1 MEMAPSHVLIENG
14 KQGSLIPV
22 LIEERALLRSIS
34 VSGFKS
40 LENFNLEFHKGLNVL
55 IGPNGSGKTNILN
68 FIEFLGHL
76 SRHQLLEAVSRSG
89 GAGRIFRRD
98 NTGALGKSVNFIL
111 RGDGRYHDYNDEKV
125 LHVFYEYGAEIT
137 LSGRSGSLAY
147 SRQFLK
153 LAYEPPDQSGWPVE
167 INVSATDVDKIAVV
181 ISDGIERHFEDQY
194 LPRRAKI
201 NPSEIKTA
209 LRELITRNASTSA
222 LFRLLTRYVQASEF
236 LTQDLYGAQ
245 SFNISPTSV
254 RRAEDIASD
263 PTIEE
268 DGRGLAAV
276 LFALTRSR
284 RETYYEDYYGPRRFF
299 REPEE
304 TLTKVLAYSKIV
316 NDAILDITVEPDAIE
331 NQLRIFLK
339 VDYGDG
345 SLALPFSLVSD
356 GTAKWFTLVT
366 AIVTSSAVFS
376 IEEPENFLH
385 PQMQKEIVSIVRD
398 TFLTGNREGF
408 AVMTT
413 HSETIL
419 NCVDPDEM
427 VLVHMESGRTVA
439 KRPTNSEDIR
449 REIHQTGFGAGYYY
463 LAGAIE

>member
-1 MEMAPSHVLIENG
+1 ML
-14 KQGSLIPV
+14 K
-22 LIEERALLRSIS
+22 SIS

-40 LENFNLEFHKGLNVL
+40 LENFTLDFHKGLNVL
-55 IGPNGSGKTNILN
+55 IGPNGSGKTNVLS

-76 SRHQLLEAVSRSG
+76 SRYQLLEAVSRSG

-98 NTGALGKSVNFIL
+98 TSGALGKSINFII
-111 RGDGRYHDYNDEKV
+111 RGDGSHQAYPRKKSI
-125 LHVFYEYGAEIT
+125 HVFYEYGAEIT

-147 SRQFLK
+147 SRQYLK
-153 LAYEPPDQSGWPVE
+153 LAFEEPVSADWPVE
-167 INVSATDVDKIAVV
+167 IVVYAAGTDKMEAVLSKKIEEYLEEYYMPRPTKANAAELRVALIDILVRNSSAT
-181 ISDGIERHFEDQY
+181 
-194 LPRRAKI
+194 
-201 NPSEIKTA
+201 T
-209 LRELITRNASTSA
+209 
-222 LFRLLTRYVQASEF
+222 LFRLLTRYVQGSE
-236 LTQDLYGAQ
+236 LLVQDLFGAK
-245 SFNISPTSV
+245 SFNISPSLV
-254 RRAEDIASD
+254 RRAEDIAND

-268 DGRGLAAV
+268 DGTGLAAV

-284 RETYYEDYYGPRRFF
+284 REPYFDDFYYGLRPFF
-299 REPEE
+299 RAPEE
-304 TLTKVLAYSKIV
+304 TLSKVLGYSKIV
-316 NDAILDITVEPDAIE
+316 NDAIQDITVEPDTIE

-366 AIVTSSAVFS
+366 AIVTSAAVFS

-385 PQMQKEIVSIVRD
+385 PLMQKQIVSIVRD
-398 TFLTGNREGF
+398 TFLTGGRDGF
-408 AVMTT
+408 AIMTT